1 MVTKT
6 QNSWK
11 RITKE
16 LDRRVLV
23 TNNIRAR
30 DAKGRMSHVWIGIP
44 IKSSEPDKYGKFTTF
59 TDSDQRIC
67 DLTHYCEI
75 PQGSNGD

>member
-1 MVTKT
+1 MST
-6 QNSWK
+6 NWK

-16 LDRRVLV
+16 IDKRVLV
-23 TNNIRAR
+23 TNNINAR
-30 DAKGRMSHVWIGIP
+30 DAKGRMSHVWIGIV

-59 TDSDQRIC
+59 TDCDQRIL

-75 PQGSNGD
+75 PQ